1 MSLSLWEMCLGFF
14 VLVLFCVC
22 ILESAF
28 TGSQFM
34 ETTLIGRVYSVMANE
49 ALSGKKLSFRIK
61 SLGVLS

>member
-1 MSLSLWEMCLGFF
+1 MGNVFGVFCLGF
-14 VLVLFCVC
+14 VLFCAC

-34 ETTLIGRVYSVMANE
+34 EKTLIGRVYSVMANE
-49 ALSGKKLSFRIK
+49 ALSGKELSFRIK